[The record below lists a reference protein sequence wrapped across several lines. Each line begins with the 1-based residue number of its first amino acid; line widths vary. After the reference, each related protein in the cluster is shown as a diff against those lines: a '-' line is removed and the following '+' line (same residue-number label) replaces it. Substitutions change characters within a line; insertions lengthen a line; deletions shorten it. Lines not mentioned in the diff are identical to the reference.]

1 MMGIFLKE
9 IINDRASDYIF
20 LFKMLFR
27 RLKRI
32 FIGTYRECKKCLVK
46 NKKCIDIR
54 LSFN

>member
-32 FIGTYRECKKCLVK
+32 FIDTYRECEKCLVK
-46 NKKCIDIR
+46 NKKCIDFT
-54 LSFN
+54 LKF

>member
-32 FIGTYRECKKCLVK
+32 FIGTHRECEKCLVK
-46 NKKCIDIR
+46 NKKCIDFT
-54 LSFN
+54 LKF